1 MTENEAII
9 EIKKLRPKGSI
20 IPQKRAEMMDVAISA
35 LEKQIPKKPI
45 TYKGTNG
52 ADCSCCGARVRGI
65 KEPWGNWCSKCGQKL
80 DWSE

>member
-1 MTENEAII
+1 MNEQETIEELIETSKFFWGEITEPFQMAI
-9 EIKKLRPKGSI
+9 
-20 IPQKRAEMMDVAISA
+20 DA
-35 LEKQIPKKPI
+35 LEKQIPKEPI

-52 ADCSCCGARVRGI
+52 ADCPCCGARVRGI